1 MPNKT
6 ITADMLI
13 EIRDAIGYSNQQM
26 ADLLGISEKTWL
38 NRISAT
44 GTAAR
49 ISPLEYQFLLLL
61 ADCHP
66 NYFIKSR

>member
-1 MPNKT
+1 MLNKT
-6 ITADMLI
+6 ITANILI

-26 ADLLGISEKTWL
+26 AELLGISEKTWL

-49 ISPLEYQFLLLL
+49 ISPLEYQYLLLL
-61 ADCHP
+61 ADRHP
-66 NYFIKSR
+66 NYIIKSR

>member
-1 MPNKT
+1 
-6 ITADMLI
+6 
-13 EIRDAIGYSNQQM
+13 M

-61 ADCHP
+61 ADRHP
-66 NYFIKSR
+66 NYIIKSR

>member
-61 ADCHP
+61 ADRHP
-66 NYFIKSR
+66 NYFIKPR

>member
-1 MPNKT
+1 MLSKT
-6 ITADMLI
+6 VTADMLI
-13 EIRDAIGYSNQQM
+13 EVRDAIGYNNQQM

-61 ADCHP
+61 ADRHP
-66 NYFIKSR
+66 NYIIKSR